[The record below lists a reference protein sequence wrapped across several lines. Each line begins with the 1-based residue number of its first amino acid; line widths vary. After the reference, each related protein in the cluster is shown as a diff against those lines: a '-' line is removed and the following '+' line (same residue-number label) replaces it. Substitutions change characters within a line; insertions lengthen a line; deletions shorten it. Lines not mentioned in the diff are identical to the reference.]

1 MTVLLGILIICVS
14 SIYTCLSYE
23 NTVISI
29 EIFDAEE
36 GVYARVAT
44 FTWII
49 RYPNHPSFKSIEI

>member
-1 MTVLLGILIICVS
+1 MVLLGILIVCVS

-36 GVYARVAT
+36 GVYARVT
-44 FTWII
+44 TVKQYWSPVLF
-49 RYPNHPSFKSIEI
+49 